1 MKKKVILLLC
11 CFLLALPSLT
21 FSETQ
26 AADTKTA
33 TITIPVS
40 TKLTGSDNS
49 AKVFNLELPSGV
61 SSAAIRSGSL
71 KYNGTNSVIGSIG
84 IENGKVKLT
93 LKGNENTQTITNVQ
107 GFSEDFGKPFTTTP
121 GNSIWRYS
129 DGRRWQINDYKA
141 TTNSMDSYDLNAND
155 GKVPSEDPPLRAIT
169 TQSIIGTNGLAWY
182 NNSANIK
189 IPADSIVQSSV
200 KVLEFTNKDFK
211 KTPNITGVSFKNG
224 RIIIDYMIPKA
235 SNDDKSFKTKW
246 IEEPDDGKHDLSGD
260 AEGRRYQVTA
270 YYYYLA
276 DAKVTSYSYSGSVS
290 FEYALPTE
298 PTLTGEAQLLKPN
311 PNPTKATGNDVPVTL
326 SLKGELMA
334 YTDKADIQEWVFY
347 ARETGND
354 SSLQT
359 KKDHNKVLSSSQ
371 TFDFIIPKAKTTASS
386 FTQEYTLTVIVRF
399 SKPIIT
405 AGEPITSLPLTFTVN
420 AGTYT
425 GPPPQSMPEPT
436 APPATGKPP
445 IARIT
450 MPDQVVAGEKFIV
463 SGAGSFDPDGTIVKY
478 SWQHP
483 NVNLALYG
491 KSSDTSYGLDS
502 IDTTQTITLTV
513 TDNDGLTSTTTR
525 DIKVVAPAPK
535 AKIELLGT
543 LKQNRKITIRNGT
556 KNISDDFP
564 IIESS
569 TRFTITAVS
578 GGTNADIKYSGSLVG
593 VKEIDVLMKTPGQY
607 KAALY
612 VENTAG
618 YSGTTSWT
626 FTVAPDEAP
635 VPYISMPL
643 IVYRD
648 PDNGNKAS
656 VTLEDFTVSPDYD
669 YLAKRVWEYRYDSDN
684 NGNFTGEA
692 WVQINNANLDRIN
705 FYPAK
710 VGRYEIRLT
719 VTEEFGQ
726 PTIDA
731 FVTAAD
737 RKSANTDMQ
746 PVLERIVTVENRP
759 PTSDWSW

>member
-1 MKKKVILLLC
+1 MKKRIIYVILLAIV
-11 CFLLALPSLT
+11 FSSLPEFT
-21 FSETQ
+21 F
-26 AADTKTA
+26 AADSTTA
-33 TITIPVS
+33 SIAIPIS
-40 TKLTGSDNS
+40 SGLTGSDNS
-49 AKVFNLELPSGV
+49 AKTFSLDLPSTV
-61 SSAAIRSGSL
+61 TSSSILASTL
-71 KYNGTNSVIGSIG
+71 KYNGNNAIVGNLSVV
-84 IENGKVKLT
+84 EGKVKLT
-93 LKGNENTQTITNVQ
+93 LKGNQSVKTIDVQ
-107 GFSEDFGKPFTTTP
+107 GYRGSHEAIYTSNIY
-121 GNSIWRYS
+121 NSIWLYS
-129 DGRRWQINDYKA
+129 DGRRWQINEYDEKNDINNAHRDVQA
-141 TTNSMDSYDLNAND
+141 TD
-155 GKVPSEDPPLRAIT
+155 GVPSKNPPSTLVSAGPLQDRAY
-169 TQSIIGTNGLAWY
+169 LKWY
-182 NNSANIK
+182 NGSKTEVI
-189 IPADSIVQSSV
+189 DSDAVVQSTIIPQIISYSNYVKNEPKFKNNRVILNYWIPNSV
-200 KVLEFTNKDFK
+200 KYAPESTE
-211 KTPNITGVSFKNG
+211 G
-224 RIIIDYMIPKA
+224 
-235 SNDDKSFKTKW
+235 
-246 IEEPDDGKHDLSGD
+246 LSGV
-260 AEGRRYQVTA
+260 AEGRRYFATVN
-270 YYYYLA
+270 YYYTA
-276 DAKVTSYSYSGSVS
+276 TAKVTTYSYAGTVT
-290 FEYALPTE
+290 FEYKLPTE
-298 PTLTGEAQLLKPN
+298 PTLTGEVGLLAPN
-311 PNPTKATGNDVPVTL
+311 PNPEKYSDKAVPVKL
-326 SLKGELMA
+326 SLKGSLAA
-334 YTDKADIQEWVFY
+334 YTDTSNILEWVFY
-347 ARETGND
+347 AKKTGND
-354 SSLQT
+354 GSLVT
-359 KKDHNKVLSSSQ
+359 KKDTKKVLSSDQ
-371 TFDFIIPKAKTTASS
+371 QFDFEISKQEAATQPK
-386 FTQEYTLTVIVRF
+386 FTQNYTLTVTVRF
-399 SKPIIT
+399 AKPVVT
-405 AGEPITSLPLTFTVN
+405 ASGSISTLSETFTIN
-420 AGTYT
+420 AGTYN
-425 GPPPQSMPEPT
+425 GPPPSSIPIPT
-436 APPATGKPP
+436 PTPAIGKPP

-463 SGAGSFDPDGTIVKY
+463 SGAESFDPDGTILTY

-564 IIESS
+564 IVESS

-578 GGTNADIKYSGSLVG
+578 GGSNADIKYSGSLVG
-593 VKEIDVLMKTPGQY
+593 VKEVDVLMKTPGQY
-607 KAALY
+607 KATLY
-612 VENTAG
+612 VVNTAG
-618 YSGTTSWT
+618 YSGTSSWT

-669 YLAKRVWEYRYDSDN
+669 YLATRVWEYRYDSDN

-692 WVQINNANLDRIN
+692 WTQLSNANLDRIN

-731 FVTAAD
+731 FVTASD
-737 RKSANTDMQ
+737 RRSANTDTQ